1 MNQREA
7 MTEAT
12 GFEARTI
19 HRVLEV
25 DRKTGGF
32 RSSVGRKCPAVQIG
46 PGAPELR

>member
-32 RSSVGRKCPAVQIG
+32 RRGAHRSHVGG
-46 PGAPELR
+46 